1 LQIRQRR
8 LNGKATAVGSTSFW
22 VVVVATGARVLGGT
36 AAKADG
42 GDGRRSCSSMRP
54 GGNRTSWMAQMT
66 KFGLF
71 AALPAAMLLAGAA
84 SMTAALADDP
94 ILTKAPP
101 GSAPPGPTSCDSVP
115 AFFLSTCQLA
125 WYGVRFYGVIDVG
138 GGYQT
143 NGAPFNPQFPQ
154 GSSYVVQK
162 MNREPMWT
170 LAPNALS
177 RSSIGIQVNEPLAP
191 GWIFVGDLEAGFDPY
206 SLQFSNGP
214 ASIAENRGVP
224 LDAQSANNDSSHAGQ
239 FYNALGYVG
248 VSSDTFGTLTFFRQ
262 NALTLD
268 GVFAY
273 DPMGASYAF
282 SALGFSSSNCGAG
295 DTETCRITTAIKYR
309 VNIGAFRIGAL
320 AQVGG
325 YNLNN
330 GSNGDYE
337 GQIGG
342 DIPIGNFGW
351 GNGVLSLDAIYKWE
365 KDAVNLSLSGVSNVG
380 GVPVA
385 PFLPQTLTATISNN
399 QNVML
404 LSKYT
409 VGPLK
414 LYAGYEWYQLAPP
427 SDPVN
432 TVTGFTDIGGL
443 PVGSGYNNLTAI
455 SNVAYSAA
463 CGTGTCSDK
472 VMQVMWT
479 GARYAV
485 NKDLDVV
492 GAYYHYIQ
500 NTYTTASCVNP
511 TAHSQC
517 AGTFDAVSALVDW
530 RFLPKW
536 DAYIGVMFSQVN
548 AGLSNG
554 YLARNNLDP
563 TAGVRFRF

>member
-1 LQIRQRR
+1 MRA
-8 LNGKATAVGSTSFW
+8 GKPAFTTLRAVGRHTLSGLLASTRTCL
-22 VVVVATGARVLGGT
+22 VKKIVL
-36 AAKADG
+36 
-42 GDGRRSCSSMRP
+42 R
-54 GGNRTSWMAQMT
+54 
-66 KFGLF
+66 
-71 AALPAAMLLAGAA
+71 AALPVAMLLAAA
-84 SMTAALADDP
+84 AAATTALADEP
-94 ILTKAPP
+94 ILTKAAAA
-101 GSAPPGPTSCDSVP
+101 GASAAPASCDGVP
-115 AFFLSTCQLA
+115 AFFLTSCQLA
-125 WYGVRFYGVIDVG
+125 WYGVRLYGVIDVG

-143 NGAPFNPQFPQ
+143 NGAPWNPQFPQ
-154 GSSYVVQK
+154 GNSYVVQK
-162 MNREPMWT
+162 MNRSSMWT
-170 LAPNALS
+170 PAPNAMS
-177 RSSIGIQVNEPLAP
+177 RSSIGVQVKEPLAP
-191 GWIFVGDLEAGFDPY
+191 GWALVARLEAGFDPY

-214 ASIAENRGVP
+214 ASIAANRGVP

-239 FYNALGYVG
+239 VYNSLGFLG
-248 VSSDTFGTLTFFRQ
+248 VSSDTLGTLTFFRQ

-273 DPMGASYAF
+273 DPMAASYAF

-309 VNIGAFRIGAL
+309 INIGAFRIGAL

-325 YNLNN
+325 YGLNN

-337 GQIGG
+337 VQIGG
-342 DIPIGNFGW
+342 DIPVGNFGW

-365 KDAVNLSLSGVSNVG
+365 KDAVNLSLSGVSNVA

-399 QNVML
+399 QSAML
-404 LSKYT
+404 LSKYA

-427 SDPVN
+427 SDAVN
-432 TVTGFTDIGGL
+432 TVTGFSNIGGL
-443 PVGSGYNNLTAI
+443 PIGSAYANLTAI
-455 SNVAYSAA
+455 NNLAYSAG

-485 NKDLDVV
+485 TNDLDV
-492 GAYYHYIQ
+492 AADYYHYIQ
-500 NTYTTASCVNP
+500 NTYTTTSCANP

-517 AGTFDAVSALVDW
+517 QGTFDAVSAVVDW

-536 DAYIGVMFSQVN
+536 DAYIGMMFSQVN
-548 AGLSNG
+548 AGLANG

>member
-1 LQIRQRR
+1 MGHAL
-8 LNGKATAVGSTSFW
+8 GKGVIAI
-22 VVVVATGARVLGGT
+22 
-36 AAKADG
+36 
-42 GDGRRSCSSMRP
+42 MP
-54 GGNRTSWMAQMT
+54 GGNRDSWEAKLKKSGM
-66 KFGLF
+66 FV
-71 AALPAAMLLAGAA
+71 ALLAAMLLAAGGGIRAAFADGA
-84 SMTAALADDP
+84 
-94 ILTKAPP
+94 IVTKAPVAN
-101 GSAPPGPTSCDSVP
+101 APAAPASCDSVP
-115 AFFLSTCQLA
+115 AFFLGSCQLA

-143 NGAPFNPQFPQ
+143 NGAPFNAQFPQ
-154 GSSYVVQK
+154 ATSYLIQK
-162 MNREPMWT
+162 MNRSAMWT

-177 RSSIGIQVNEPLAP
+177 RSSIGVQIDEPFAP
-191 GWIFVGDLEAGFDPY
+191 GWTFVAKLEAGFDPY

-224 LDAQSANNDSSHAGQ
+224 LNQQSANNDSSHAGQ
-239 FYNALGYVG
+239 FYNSLGYLG
-248 VSSDTFGTLTFFRQ
+248 VSSDAFGTLTFFRQ

-273 DPMGASYAF
+273 DPMAGSYAF

-309 VNIGAFRIGAL
+309 VNIGAFRIAAL

-325 YNLNN
+325 YGLNN

-337 GQIGG
+337 GQVGG

-351 GNGVLSLDAIYKWE
+351 GRGVLSLDGIYKRE
-365 KDAVNLSLSGVSNVG
+365 KDAVNLSLTGVSNAA
-380 GVPVA
+380 GVPIP

-399 QNVML
+399 QSVMA
-404 LSKYT
+404 LSKYA

-432 TVTGFTDIGGL
+432 TVSGFTNIDGL
-443 PVGSGYNNLTAI
+443 SMGTAYGNLTAI
-455 SNVAYSAA
+455 NNTAYTAA
-463 CGTGTCSDK
+463 CGTGRCSDK

-485 NKDLDVV
+485 TNDLDVV

-500 NTYTTASCVNP
+500 NTYTTASCANP

-517 AGTFDAVSALVDW
+517 AGTFDAVSALIDW

-536 DAYIGVMFSQVN
+536 DTYFGIMFSQVN

-563 TAGVRFRF
+563 TVGLRFRF

>member
-36 AAKADG
+36 AAKAD

>member
-84 SMTAALADDP
+84 SMTAALADDA

-101 GSAPPGPTSCDSVP
+101 VSAPPGPTSCDSVP

-432 TVTGFTDIGGL
+432 KVTGFTDIGGL

-455 SNVAYSAA
+455 SNIAYSAA

-472 VMQVMWT
+472 VMQSHGTRSTKTSMSSVPT
-479 GARYAV
+479 IIVSRIPTPPPA
-485 NKDLDVV
+485 
-492 GAYYHYIQ
+492 
-500 NTYTTASCVNP
+500 ASILPRTRSATVRSTPFPPWSIGGFCR
-511 TAHSQC
+511 S
-517 AGTFDAVSALVDW
+517 GTPILVSCSH
-530 RFLPKW
+530 K
-536 DAYIGVMFSQVN
+536 
-548 AGLSNG
+548 
-554 YLARNNLDP
+554 
-563 TAGVRFRF
+563 